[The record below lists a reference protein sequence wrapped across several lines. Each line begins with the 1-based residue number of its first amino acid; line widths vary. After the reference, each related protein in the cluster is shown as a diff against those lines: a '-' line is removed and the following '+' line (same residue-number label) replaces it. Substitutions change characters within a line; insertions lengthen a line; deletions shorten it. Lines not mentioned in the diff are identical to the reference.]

1 MSDRSQKFYVGLI
14 VALFGYT
21 TMILTAA
28 TGNDSTIYV
37 WTEQIAVILF
47 VLGVAIMLLTA

>member
-14 VALFGYT
+14 LALSGYT

-37 WTEQIAVILF
+37 WTTQIAVILF
-47 VLGVAIMLLTA
+47 VLGAAITLLTA